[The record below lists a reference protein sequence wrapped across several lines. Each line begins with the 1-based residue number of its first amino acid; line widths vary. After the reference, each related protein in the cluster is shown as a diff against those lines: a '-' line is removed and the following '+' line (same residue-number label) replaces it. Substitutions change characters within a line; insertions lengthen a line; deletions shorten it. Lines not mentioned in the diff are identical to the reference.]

1 MGDDDRQRLQAGMM
15 SQEERVYIVNE
26 NLQTSQLAQLS
37 RAQLFQEAVVEP
49 LGSSKLALALRADAG
64 NPPASLVS
72 GAQSQVL
79 QPGEHMRWDKFKVA
93 MFHLE
98 RSNIESWRLIR
109 GLRLLNLGP
118 TSSESLDLV
127 EIAITS
133 KNRNH

>member
-1 MGDDDRQRLQAGMM
+1 MV
-15 SQEERVYIVNE
+15 SQELRVYIVNE

-49 LGSSKLALALRADAG
+49 LGSSKLALALPADAG

-79 QPGEHMRWDKFKVA
+79 QPGEHTRWDKFKVA

-98 RSNIESWRLIR
+98 RSNIDSWSLIR
-109 GLRLLNLGP
+109 DLRLLNVVHTGW
-118 TSSESLDLV
+118 ESLGFGK
-127 EIAITS
+127 IATTF
-133 KNRNH
+133 KDTGWFF

>member
-37 RAQLFQEAVVEP
+37 RAQLLQEAVVEP
-49 LGSSKLALALRADAG
+49 LGSSKLALALPADAG
-64 NPPASLVS
+64 DPPASLVS

-79 QPGEHMRWDKFKVA
+79 QPVEHTRWDKFKVA

>member
-26 NLQTSQLAQLS
+26 NLQTSELAKLS

-49 LGSSKLALALRADAG
+49 LGSSKLALALPADAG
-64 NPPASLVS
+64 NPTASLVS

-79 QPGEHMRWDKFKVA
+79 QPGEHTRWDKFKVA
-93 MFHLE
+93 TFHLE

-118 TSSESLDLV
+118 TSSESLDFV
-127 EIAITS
+127 EIETT
-133 KNRNH
+133 

>member
-37 RAQLFQEAVVEP
+37 RAQLFQEAVIEP
-49 LGSSKLALALRADAG
+49 LGGSKLALALPADAG

-72 GAQSQVL
+72 SAQSQVL

-118 TSSESLDLV
+118 TSSESLDFV
-127 EIAITS
+127 EIETT
-133 KNRNH
+133 